1 MFKYLPSRL
10 TDTVLFAPEK
20 QPTKGLAFS
29 SVLPPPGETET
40 ETDSRNFQFRFRHY
54 SGSLGE
60 KGRLHSRT
68 GAPYSPII
76 EVDEDSHSKYVPP
89 GAANIG
95 AAEEMRGGSGRKHG
109 GGGDDDDLG
118 WGSLS
123 PTVFV

>member
-1 MFKYLPSRL
+1 MPCKSSPPQKVSYPSR
-10 TDTVLFAPEK
+10 A
-20 QPTKGLAFS
+20 
-29 SVLPPPGETET
+29 
-40 ETDSRNFQFRFRHY
+40 ETDSRNFQFRHY

-60 KGRLHSRT
+60 KGRLHSRA

-118 WGSLS
+118 WDS
-123 PTVFV
+123 PQLIYFILYFADVKKSRNYI

>member
-1 MFKYLPSRL
+1 MPRKSNQQKVSHF
-10 TDTVLFAPEK
+10 
-20 QPTKGLAFS
+20 
-29 SVLPPPGETET
+29 PPAETET
-40 ETDSRNFQFRFRHY
+40 ETDSVNFPFRFRHY

-123 PTVFV
+123 PADLYA

>member
-1 MFKYLPSRL
+1 MPCKSSPPQKVSYPSR
-10 TDTVLFAPEK
+10 A
-20 QPTKGLAFS
+20 
-29 SVLPPPGETET
+29 
-40 ETDSRNFQFRFRHY
+40 ETDSRNFQFRHY

-60 KGRLHSRT
+60 KGRLHSRA

-123 PTVFV
+123 